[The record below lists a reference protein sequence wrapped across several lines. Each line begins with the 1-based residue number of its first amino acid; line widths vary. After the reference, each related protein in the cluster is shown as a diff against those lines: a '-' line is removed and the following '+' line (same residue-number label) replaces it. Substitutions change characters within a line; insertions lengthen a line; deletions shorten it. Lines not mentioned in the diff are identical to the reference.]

1 MTQLSFLK
9 VRLSLFFKILY
20 YWKENM
26 GALSVKF
33 SVEELQEFRTAFEKI
48 PLVEVSVLETALT
61 DR

>member
-1 MTQLSFLK
+1 
-9 VRLSLFFKILY
+9 
-20 YWKENM
+20 M